1 MAPYDSLK
9 KESPVYIDDQSD
21 LPEGIKGLYI
31 ETGHTQMILLNKNLP
46 IQAEK
51 RCVLAEELGHYYTT
65 FGNITDQTDV
75 RNRKHEKRARNWAYE
90 KLVPLDKLVAASRL
104 GIRNRYEL
112 AEYLEVTE
120 TFLEEALLHFR
131 EKYGLYAAFE
141 NYFIYFDPLGVLER
155 FEP

>member
-31 ETGHTQMILLNKNLP
+31 ETGYTQMILLNKDLP
-46 IQAEK
+46 VQAEK

-65 FGNITDQTDV
+65 FGNITDQTDL

-90 KLVPLDKLVAASRL
+90 KLVPLDKLVEASRL
-104 GIRNRYEL
+104 GIRNRFEL

-120 TFLEEALLHFR
+120 PFLEEALLHFK
-131 EKYGLYAAFE
+131 EKYGFYATFE
-141 NYFIYFDPLGVLER
+141 NYLVYFEPLGVLER
-155 FEP
+155 FEF

>member
-1 MAPYDSLK
+1 MAAYDSLK
-9 KESPVYIDDQSD
+9 KESPVYIDDQSE
-21 LPEGIKGLYI
+21 LPDGIKGLYI
-31 ETGHTQMILLNKNLP
+31 ETGHTRMILLNKTLP
-46 IQAEK
+46 LQTEK

-90 KLVPLDKLVAASRL
+90 KLITMDKLVEASRL

-120 TFLEEALLHFR
+120 PFLEEALLHFK
-131 EKYGLYAAFE
+131 EKYGLYATFE
-141 NYFIYFDPLGVLER
+141 NFIIYFEPLGVLER
-155 FEP
+155 FES